1 MSNGGVRNGNA
12 AKGDALS
19 VVIPIGGVG
28 SRFAKEGY
36 RFPKPLINI
45 AGRAMLFW
53 IIDRLELT
61 ENDSLFIAIS
71 DMVNDEFHLDSQLRR
86 EYPHLN
92 VKLIPLRFDTRG
104 AAETLFIVAQSMTD
118 DELQRRTVSLDCDTI
133 YFPEARL
140 LSRIR
145 TLPPH
150 HGATVVFDDAGD
162 PPVFSYVETDSRNR
176 IVDIKEKI
184 AISRHANT
192 GAYVFP
198 DGFSLRQR
206 CAAFLDQPL
215 KSLALGEYYTSSL
228 IADMIGAGFTF
239 VALPIPNSSFACVG
253 TPPQLNEFLKTI
265 SQKQDLVKPFSS
277 LTQATQRRRFCWDLD
292 SLVTPPCVFGDYR
305 TVKPIRRNIEL
316 VRQLHAAGHC
326 IIISTSRGMQQHDG
340 NVNAAVADNAA
351 VTLATLAKLE
361 IPYDEIQFGK
371 PYAHCYVDS
380 RAVNSLLDTQKE
392 IGWYAA
398 SGASRW
404 SGKGS
409 TGGMLVPRSFNAVQ
423 VIENAVVKSST
434 SEAILGEIYFFSR
447 IPTDI
452 KDVFPAIN
460 TLNFVPSTQSFSLT
474 MQRVHGV
481 TFSHLLVGRALTV
494 GRLEKFLAALSRI
507 HSSNGIV
514 DDHISVPPSLAARLN
529 ALGESPNRNVD
540 IYANYAAKVSE
551 RYKAFLPV
559 YQDLGDDHEAI
570 ASRLLAFLQDFEA
583 DDRAQASHVIHGDP
597 VFSNALFTKDNTVV
611 FIDVRGRQGDV
622 LTLRGDALYDLAK
635 VYQSL
640 QGYDF
645 ALLADPISAQTAELV
660 DLVSPVDRRLLQDLQ
675 GVFWAFVKKH
685 YTVDR
690 RDLILVT
697 ASLLFSLIPL
707 HDPPMRRLFYKM
719 CKAVMAQVRKG

>member
-1 MSNGGVRNGNA
+1 MLNGGIRNGDA

-19 VVIPIGGVG
+19 VVIPIGGIG

-45 AGRAMLFW
+45 AGRAMLCW

-118 DELQRRTVSLDCDTI
+118 EELQRRTVSLDCDTI

-145 TLPPH
+145 TLPPY

-176 IVDIKEKI
+176 IIDIKEKV

-228 IADMIGAGFTF
+228 IADMIGAGLTF
-239 VALPIPNSSFACVG
+239 IALPIPNSSFTCVG

-265 SQKQDLVKPFSS
+265 SQKQDLVR
-277 LTQATQRRRFCWDLD
+277 RRRFCWDLD

-398 SGASRW
+398 SGVSRW

-409 TGGMLVPRSFNAVQ
+409 VGGMLVPRSFNAVQ

-452 KDVFPAIN
+452 KDVFSGYQHAQ
-460 TLNFVPSTQSFSLT
+460 L
-474 MQRVHGV
+474 RVHGV

-514 DDHISVPPSLAARLN
+514 DDHISVSPSLAARLN

-611 FIDVRGRQGDV
+611 FIDVRGWQGDV

-645 ALLADPISAQTAELV
+645 ALLADPVSAQTAELV
-660 DLVSPVDRRLLQDLQ
+660 DLV
-675 GVFWAFVKKH
+675 
-685 YTVDR
+685 
-690 RDLILVT
+690 
-697 ASLLFSLIPL
+697 
-707 HDPPMRRLFYKM
+707 
-719 CKAVMAQVRKG
+719 